1 MSATSPLE
9 AAERKFRIL
18 IADDHPLIR
27 KTVRAVLEDDPR
39 FEVYA
44 EVIDGAA
51 AIEETNRLKPDVV
64 VLNVVMP
71 VLNGLEAAK
80 VIKSKVPE
88 SVIVILSSDA
98 DEEFVKQAM
107 KAGATRL
114 CVEEPRRRRSH
125 SSHRGGPTGRR
136 VRLCEVT
143 VLVAVGLKRHAEHG
157 RGSQPLSLR
166 WLADGSSAKR
176 SPPSLSTFT
185 QLRLVYPSAVPSR
198 RSPSSYS

>member
-1 MSATSPLE
+1 MSATSPLK

-39 FEVYA
+39 FEVCA

-51 AIEETNRLKPDVV
+51 AIKETNRLKPDVA

-71 VLNGLEAAK
+71 VFNGLEAAK
-80 VIKSKVPE
+80 AIKSKVPE

-107 KAGATRL
+107 KAGYAL
-114 CVEEPRRRRSH
+114 MCRRAA
-125 SSHRGGPTGRR
+125 P
-136 VRLCEVT
+136 
-143 VLVAVGLKRHAEHG
+143 
-157 RGSQPLSLR
+157 
-166 WLADGSSAKR
+166 AKR
-176 SPPSLSTFT
+176 SLK
-185 QLRLVYPSAVPSR
+185 QSR
-198 RSPSSYS
+198 RPCRAASSFL